1 MMHRYVTLA
10 TVLTVLLYSGCVST
24 DVNSNSQPSAGVSSV
39 SNSKNNSVAG
49 ELVMQVEEP
58 ELHNIASGSEWI
70 PEFVVNT
77 ISDDIA
83 KYSNIIIADNRNA
96 KKMAQAQKR
105 DEGALFDDDDL
116 VEAGNFKVAKKVLF
130 VSITGKGDSCA
141 LSVRINDKEKNTS
154 IAAYSDPNCTFADLE
169 SGLAIKEAVVD
180 LLDQLG
186 FTLSQSQK
194 ESLLSVK
201 AAKTMQAQKLAAQGN
216 IAIQNGSTLEALQ
229 YYLRANASDVNL
241 QTALQSMSL
250 ISTVLTKEN
259 VGNQAREIMKRR
271 NEYKKLFEAMNQ
283 NFTTVPPYVV
293 IIKSEPKMGK
303 IDYEKETCDI
313 VVEFAL
319 VADVAKKKL
328 FNSVLS
334 AFEKEPDSQN
344 WGIKPSYGWFNA
356 GLISLNFEVQDKNG
370 NVLGSA
376 VKTIDTSSQ
385 VSNGGYVSPVEYFY
399 YENFN
404 MVNERY
410 SGSARLDYFG
420 IPVSTNAD
428 TENLR
433 VVIKNSNIRQMSAD
447 DYVNNVFIKQFAVE
461 EIADGVYA
469 FTFPYRRSIAYENVN
484 AFCNAFTPYRK
495 FNEDTVLNLVDTVL
509 NKGNYRNLP
518 LTPFTRIDEVRQVH
532 RADAEKLYEYLHSPG
547 FRTKNGNYSWS
558 TECPL
563 YQKCSGPSLFF
574 SKMSSWLGE

>member
-39 SNSKNNSVAG
+39 SNSKNNSVAGELVMQDELNVIKTGQENNSVAG

-169 SGLAIKEAVVD
+169 SGLAIKEAVAD

-229 YYLRANASDVNL
+229 YYLKANAADVNL

-271 NEYKKLFEAMNQ
+271 NEYKKLFAAMEQ
-283 NFTTVPPYVV
+283 NFRDVPPYVV

-328 FNSVLS
+328 FNSVRS

-344 WGIKPSYGWFNA
+344 WGIEPSYDWFNA

-376 VKTIDTSSQ
+376 VKTIDTSSR
-385 VSNGGYVSPVEYFY
+385 VNPVEHFY
-399 YENFN
+399 YEQFN
-404 MVNERY
+404 MFNDWY
-410 SGSARLDYFG
+410 TGSDYFG
-420 IPVSTNAD
+420 IPVSASAD

-469 FTFPYRRSIAYENVN
+469 FTFPYRRTRAYVNVK

-495 FNEDTVLNLVDTVL
+495 FNEDTVLNLVDAVL
-509 NKGNYRNLP
+509 NKGNYRKLP
-518 LTPFTRIDEVRQVH
+518 LYESSSIDEVRREH
-532 RADAEKLYEYLHSPG
+532 PADAEKLYEYLHSPG
-547 FRTKNGNYSWS
+547 FRTKNGNYSWA
-558 TECPL
+558 TDCPL
-563 YQKCSGPSLFF
+563 YEK
-574 SKMSSWLGE
+574 